1 MDAVL
6 TLTPMAQAPHPQRLI
21 LADDDDARCLDEWK
35 ESRAAQRQGLQ
46 LAPDLADGFKTL
58 ETLSRMPA
66 TAWCEALLAV
76 DIRGRLW
83 HERAYP
89 VSSWLA
95 AQALLDGQASA
106 SSQRFKIPVTWV
118 AAIGGG
124 DEKGGQ
130 SVGWAIR
137 NRLVRQLWG
146 NSASPTTLPLNDPDW
161 AIDDTSVSI
170 WLPHMASQHAR
181 ALAEHFSSSLS
192 DVLRNT
198 LYLHL
203 WGRLGYAEA
212 TAEGSWRAT
221 RRGVEDIEIR
231 YSARR
236 AGDISDDLD
245 VPGPE
250 SDVDGSPAHQQ
261 PSLDRDASVPRRTER
276 VEAYGK
282 SADAVKV
289 WLPTPMKAKLAQAAA
304 QSQLRLSDHCRDV
317 ILAMLYGHRTP
328 TASKP

>member
-1 MDAVL
+1 
-6 TLTPMAQAPHPQRLI
+6 MAQSPHPQRLI

-46 LAPDLADGFKTL
+46 LAPDLAEGFKTL
-58 ETLSRMPA
+58 ETLSLMPA

-76 DIRGRLW
+76 DIKGRLW

-95 AQALLDGQASA
+95 AQALLDGQVSA
-106 SSQRFKIPVTWV
+106 SSQRFTIPVTWV
-118 AAIGGG
+118 AAMGGA
-124 DEKGGQ
+124 DKTDGQ

-146 NSASPTTLPLNDPDW
+146 NPASPTSLPLNDPDW

-170 WLPHMASQHAR
+170 WLPHKASQHAR

-203 WGRLGYAEA
+203 WGRLGYTQA
-212 TAEGSWRAT
+212 TAAGAWRAT
-221 RRGVEDIEIR
+221 RRGVEDLEIK
-231 YSARR
+231 YSVPR
-236 AGDISDDLD
+236 ATKNSDDLG
-245 VPGPE
+245 VPGPKTA
-250 SDVDGSPAHQQ
+250 VDESPAPQQ
-261 PSLDRDASVPRRTER
+261 SPPDCDAPVPRRTER

-282 SADAVKV
+282 SSEAIKV

-317 ILAMLYGHRTP
+317 ILSMLYGYRVP